1 MPRMNRPAFRLCLLA
16 ALSCAASACTF
27 VQMTPGADRVRVVEA
42 APQGCERRGE
52 IEVSVTDSVA
62 IYERNRLKVKDEL
75 EILARNEAPG
85 IGADTVQPMA
95 PPTDGAQRFVAWR
108 CGR

>member
-1 MPRMNRPAFRLCLLA
+1 MPRMNRLPVLICLLA
-16 ALSCAASACTF
+16 LACATTACTF
-27 VQMTPGADRVRVVEA
+27 VQMAPGADRVRVVET

-85 IGADTVQPMA
+85 IGADTVQPAA
-95 PPTDGAQRFVAWR
+95 PPADGAQRFVAWR

>member
-1 MPRMNRPAFRLCLLA
+1 MRLLWLFCAVLA
-16 ALSCAASACTF
+16 SSATVTACTF
-27 VQMTPGADRVRVVEA
+27 VHMAPGADRVRVVEA

>member
-1 MPRMNRPAFRLCLLA
+1 MNRLSSFVCLLA
-16 ALSCAASACTF
+16 LAGATTACTF
-27 VQMTPGADRVRVVEA
+27 VQMAPGADRVRVVET

-52 IEVSVTDSVA
+52 IDVSVTDSLA
-62 IYERNRLKVKDEL
+62 LYERNRLKVKDEL

-95 PPTDGAQRFVAWR
+95 PPADGAQRFVAWR
-108 CGR
+108 CRR